1 MNARGL
7 WVAVAVMLAASGC
20 TREVYYAVMAPHAS
34 MDDGGCL
41 RQCQMLHA
49 GQTKQLLSCADTC
62 PEVRIVKEKTCKQVS
77 YDAEETA
84 CTTAR
89 NQTFDGVGTG
99 LLIGLLVAVNVAVV
113 LVIAA
118 SNQPPQYAARQ

>member
-1 MNARGL
+1 MVVVL
-7 WVAVAVMLAASGC
+7 LLAAAGC

-49 GQTKQLLSCADTC
+49 AQTKQLLSCADTC
-62 PEVRIVKEKTCKQVS
+62 PEVRIVKEKTCKHVS
-77 YDAEETA
+77 YDAENTA

-99 LLIGLLVAVNVAVV
+99 LLIGLLVAVNVAVLVV
-113 LVIAA
+113 LAATSKPPDYAA
-118 SNQPPQYAARQ
+118 SMNASGP

>member
-1 MNARGL
+1 MVVL
-7 WVAVAVMLAASGC
+7 LLAAAGC

-77 YDAEETA
+77 YDAEDTA

-89 NQTFDGVGTG
+89 NQTFDGVGTA
-99 LLIGLLVAVNVAVV
+99 LLIGLLVAVNVAVLVV
-113 LVIAA
+113 LAA
-118 SNQPPQYAARQ
+118 TAGRPMPSSQ

>member
-1 MNARGL
+1 MSARGVSV
-7 WVAVAVMLAASGC
+7 VAVVLLAAVGC

-41 RQCQMLHA
+41 RQC
-49 GQTKQLLSCADTC
+49 QTKQLLSCADTC

-77 YDAEETA
+77 YDADDIA

-99 LLIGLLVAVNVAVV
+99 LLIGLLVAVNVAVLLV
-113 LVIAA
+113 LAA
-118 SNQPPQYAARQ
+118 TNKPPQYAAQ